1 MTNPYDRE
9 LSKLELQQ
17 IEKMMQ
23 SNPLLDFLYCET
35 LIKMPK
41 EDLEEIIKQSKEG
54 TLPKDETANTD
65 REYVLKTG
73 SVS

>member
-9 LSKLELQQ
+9 LTKVELKQ
-17 IEKMMQ
+17 IETMMQ
-23 SNPLLDFLYCET
+23 SNPVLDFLYCET

-41 EDLEEIIKQSKEG
+41 EDLEEIIKQAKEN
-54 TLPKDETANTD
+54 TLPKDETSNTD

-73 SVS
+73 SVK